1 MSITTTSQQNTP
13 SLKQSLK
20 LITSLVDTS
29 PPVYYESRRPALRSV
44 FSSPG
49 GLSASCSPA
58 SSPITTSTG
67 TTTTTSTSV
76 RSRPGH
82 SRKPTSYE
90 SPLTI
95 HAPLDFPNVSPNSR
109 TRAVSLVLP
118 QPQTIAEHEE
128 LMPIGKLDARDKADD
143 GVKEKKKLL
152 RPIPKRSSTISPEIG
167 HHTWGSLPPPRAP
180 AEILHPLSPPI
191 ECLAK
196 FTLSPPTGTMPPH
209 EYVCESPG
217 STTDSPCSSSRGGG
231 GFRSALAEPRVSQIE
246 VTSTWA
252 MPSHNKHVNVPM
264 TTVDRVGPRLSLA
277 KWEDRLSLP
286 REPSLR
292 RSVSMRNGIR
302 DPDGMGHKR
311 NASDSLLQGLPAIQ
325 SGVAQEPGRMTYLAH
340 RPAPPVPGHGQGN
353 NRQELRPTTRRS
365 RTPVQYHIG
374 NNNINKSSDLDRLS
388 TLSRQTSTD
397 SLKTMGSLRRGRSG
411 SVREIV
417 PNATPS
423 PVSEME
429 SKPMGTWERVREGAS
444 AVRSRRGSFASMW
457 STSRLASEV
466 ETVKVDGAA
475 ATMTKMAGLDC
486 EVEDGMVDDLQTHIA
501 EEGDLE
507 ENEMFIGF
515 DDL

>member
-1 MSITTTSQQNTP
+1 MSTTTTSPQNTP
-13 SLKQSLK
+13 SLKQSLR
-20 LITSLVDTS
+20 LITSLIDTS

-49 GLSASCSPA
+49 GLNASCSPA
-58 SSPITTSTG
+58 SSPVTTSTG

-95 HAPLDFPNVSPNSR
+95 HAPLDFPNISPNSR

-118 QPQTIAEHEE
+118 QPRTIAEHEE

-143 GVKEKKKLL
+143 GLKGKKKLL

-209 EYVCESPG
+209 EYVCDSPG
-217 STTDSPCSSSRGGG
+217 SATDSPCSSSRGG

-252 MPSHNKHVNVPM
+252 MPPHNKHVNVPM

-302 DPDGMGHKR
+302 DLDGMGHKR
-311 NASDSLLQGLPAIQ
+311 NASDPLLQGLPAIQ
-325 SGVAQEPGRMTYLAH
+325 SGFSQEPGRMAYLAH

-353 NRQELRPTTRRS
+353 SRQELRPTTRRS

-374 NNNINKSSDLDRLS
+374 NNNNINKSSDLDRLS

-397 SLKTMGSLRRGRSG
+397 SLKTIGSSRRGRSG

-417 PNATPS
+417 PNANSS
-423 PVSEME
+423 PVTEME

-466 ETVKVDGAA
+466 ETIKADGEA
-475 ATMTKMAGLDC
+475 MAGLGL
-486 EVEDGMVDDLQTHIA
+486 EVEDGVDDLQTHIA
-501 EEGDLE
+501 EEEDE
-507 ENEMFIGF
+507 VFIGF

>member
-1 MSITTTSQQNTP
+1 MSTTTTSQQNTP

-20 LITSLVDTS
+20 LITSLIDTS

-44 FSSPG
+44 FSSLG

-143 GVKEKKKLL
+143 GVKGKKKLL

-167 HHTWGSLPPPRAP
+167 HHTWESLPPPRAP

-191 ECLAK
+191 ECLAR

-209 EYVCESPG
+209 EYVCDSPG
-217 STTDSPCSSSRGGG
+217 SATDSPCSSSRGGG

-252 MPSHNKHVNVPM
+252 MPPYNKHANVPM

-286 REPSLR
+286 LREPSLR

-325 SGVAQEPGRMTYLAH
+325 SGVAQDPGRMTYLAH
-340 RPAPPVPGHGQGN
+340 RAAPLVPGHGQGN
-353 NRQELRPTTRRS
+353 SRQELRPTTRRS

-397 SLKTMGSLRRGRSG
+397 SLKTIGSLRRGRSG

-417 PNATPS
+417 PNANSS

-429 SKPMGTWERVREGAS
+429 SKPMGTWKRVREGAS

-466 ETVKVDGAA
+466 ETVKVDGEA
-475 ATMTKMAGLDC
+475 MAGLGL
-486 EVEDGMVDDLQTHIA
+486 EVEDEVDDLQTRIA
-501 EEGDLE
+501 EEEDE
-507 ENEMFIGF
+507 VFIGF